1 MQRVALGWLVLELTD
16 SAFAV
21 GLVSAAGTLPV
32 LLFTL
37 WGGSL
42 ANRVNRLRVVT
53 VLQGFMLLDALALA
67 WLTWSGRATLTWLI
81 VLALAHGVFVAF
93 EIPAR
98 QTLTMDL
105 VGRDD
110 LMNALALNSM
120 TFNVTR
126 VVGPALA
133 GGLMAVVGPALVFF
147 LNAVSY
153 LAVLGGLL
161 MVRLDPA
168 LVVASTARRSYRDAF
183 RFILAPGWPQIL
195 VILTTTYTI
204 FAISFLSVLPVYARD
219 ALGTGEVGYGM
230 LMSAFGAGAAGGALL
245 QAAMGPRSIGG
256 GAALMAGLVVGSAL
270 LMVSRAP
277 SLGFAVI
284 VLALAGSALATN
296 AITTNTMLQTEAP
309 DEIRG
314 HVIGLYAF
322 IVVGLAPLG
331 AMVAGS
337 LSEVFGVRTEAAVA
351 GFVCLL
357 VTFLMTVRRRRM
369 GLK

>member
-67 WLTWSGRATLTWLI
+67 WLTWSGRATLSWLI
-81 VLALAHGVFVAF
+81 VLSLAHGMSVAF

-98 QTLTMDL
+98 QTLTLDL

-133 GGLMAVVGPALVFF
+133 GGLMAIVGPGLCFF

-161 MVRLDPA
+161 MIKLDPA
-168 LVVASTARRSYRDAF
+168 LVVTTKARRSFRDAF
-183 RFILAPGWPQIL
+183 EFILAPGWPQIL

-230 LMSAFGAGAAGGALL
+230 LMSAFGAGAAFGALL
-245 QAAMGPRSIGG
+245 QAAMGRKSLGG
-256 GAALMAGLVVGSAL
+256 GTALMAGLVVGSAL
-270 LMVSRAP
+270 VLIAGAP
-277 SLGFAVI
+277 SLGFAVV
-284 VLALAGSALATN
+284 VLALAGSALSTN

-322 IVVGLAPLG
+322 IVVGLAPFG
-331 AMVAGS
+331 ALAAGS
-337 LSEVFGVRTEAAVA
+337 LSEVYGVRAEAAVA
-351 GFVCLL
+351 GLVCLL
-357 VTFLMTVRRRRM
+357 VTLVMMIRRRRM
-369 GLK
+369 DLT